1 MKRMIAYILV
11 AILFA
16 GMIPGCNKSTNQIA
30 NEADSLSYVI
40 GLNVGQ
46 NLIKMDSTL
55 NVEAV
60 CAAIRD
66 VYNGTTKMT
75 MDDARDYYLGQ
86 KTYFVHEKA
95 IAYQE
100 QFMSDLSKKDRSYV
114 RLRNGVTYKILEL
127 GDQNIQS
134 IGSRDTVRIAYTIR
148 NEKGDVIAEKDTVR
162 TSFRELLSGMREL
175 IRIAGTGGVVDA
187 WIPSE
192 EAYGSEGNNE
202 KGIKPDQLLNFE
214 ISILNIELRN
224 RK

>member
-1 MKRMIAYILV
+1 MV
-11 AILFA
+11 
-16 GMIPGCNKSTNQIA
+16 
-30 NEADSLSYVI
+30 
-40 GLNVGQ
+40 
-46 NLIKMDSTL
+46 
-55 NVEAV
+55 
-60 CAAIRD
+60 
-66 VYNGTTKMT
+66 
-75 MDDARDYYLGQ
+75 
-86 KTYFVHEKA
+86 
-95 IAYQE
+95 
-100 QFMSDLSKKDRSYV
+100 DLSKKDRSYV